1 MNSKSCFGDGLTE
14 ILLTSSMHAS
24 SSVVPACTSNFLP
37 LKMKG
42 VQKFTDRRFCNL
54 AAKSMARGLCLRSMF
69 KRSTEDESE
78 GKIHSHT
85 MYAVRRGGNP
95 KADS

>member
-1 MNSKSCFGDGLTE
+1 MTE

-69 KRSTEDESE
+69 KRSTEEDESE

-85 MYAVRRGGNP
+85 MYAVSRGGNP
-95 KADS
+95 KADN